1 MSKYI
6 KEDLEKMLREHTKN
20 QAKLTEVELKKEG
33 YEKKLEYA
41 GTVNE
46 ETDKE
51 VIESMQLAGQAYDS
65 IHSNTNKISDTTAN
79 TAIRYQKEM
88 RHVNI
93 EDRAYLERK
102 ISELTELKDDLDK
115 KIVRVKNL
123 LQQLSAEEEFIIKIY
138 YMQKAKWDYVSQ
150 QYCIEFQKPKSINQL
165 LNIRDSAIKSMLE
178 VLNIGEW
185 KIVIKLWLNLDVIL
199 ILR

>member
-88 RHVNI
+88 RHVNV

-150 QYCIEFQKPKSINQL
+150 QYCVEFQKPKSINQL